1 VTSSARP
8 LRIGLNLLYLVE
20 GAGGAGRYAEE
31 LMQALLAL
39 EPQTR
44 LTAFVTASV
53 QEELL
58 TQEWSGGVE
67 WHLYKVRPRSRR
79 ALLTQM
85 LAVPYAASR
94 RQLDLLHSPANVGVF
109 KTVRAANVVTLLD
122 LILLHPETSA
132 LTDRER
138 FTTRLFLTS
147 CARAADRVLTI
158 SEATK
163 RDLIQT
169 IGLDPSRIDVT
180 PLGVREL
187 DVGPGDERELR
198 KRLAL
203 DDAPFVLAVAQ
214 KQRHKNLASLIRVL
228 PELDGSVRLVLAG
241 APTPHERE
249 LRALTRQLSVD
260 DRVRFVDWV
269 SDAELQALYRAARAV
284 VLPSFIEGFGL
295 PVLEAMREG
304 TPVACSERAALREV
318 AGDAALLFDPADQ
331 RSITEA
337 VSRLLGDE
345 ALRQRLVAAGLER
358 AREFT
363 WQRTAELTLAA
374 YRRAIA
380 ARRGA

>member
-1 VTSSARP
+1 VTSAARP
-8 LRIGLNLLYLVE
+8 LRIGLNLLYLAE

-58 TQEWSGGVE
+58 TQEWSGDVE

-85 LAVPYAASR
+85 LEVPYAAGR
-94 RQLDLLHSPANVGVF
+94 RHLDVLHSPGNVGVL

-122 LILLHPETSA
+122 LIWLHPETSA
-132 LTDRER
+132 LTGRER
-138 FTTRLFLTS
+138 FTTRLVFTA

-180 PLGVREL
+180 PLGVGEP
-187 DVGPGDERELR
+187 GPDPADEHELR
-198 KRLAL
+198 KKLAL
-203 DDAPFVLAVAQ
+203 GDAPFLLVVAQ
-214 KQRHKNLASLIRVL
+214 KQPHKNLPSVIRAL
-228 PELDGSVRLVLAG
+228 PELDSNVHLVLAG
-241 APTPHERE
+241 APAPHERE
-249 LRALTRQLSVD
+249 LHQLTRSLGVE

-269 SDAELQALYRAARAV
+269 ADRELNALYRGARAF

-295 PVLEAMREG
+295 PVLEAMRHG
-304 TPVACSERAALREV
+304 TPVACSKQSALPEV
-318 AGDAALLFDPADQ
+318 AGDAALLFDPRDQ
-331 RSITEA
+331 QSVTDGVRR
-337 VSRLLGDE
+337 VLGDE
-345 ALRQRLVAAGLER
+345 RLRAELIAAGLER
-358 AREFT
+358 VREFT
-363 WQRTAELTLAA
+363 WRRTAELTLAA
-374 YRRAIA
+374 YRRALA
-380 ARRGA
+380 SRRGA